1 MQENLFKKLMV
12 SQPPIKNSIR
22 LVFFNGDLQPGLHD
36 NFKDLGI
43 LVKDLKNSSHQ
54 GVAIELLKETKLTRP
69 IELLFISSSNGIK
82 VTTSPRV
89 KVVAQENSS
98 ATLFEHYVG
107 KDDSDY
113 ITNNVTEIILEK
125 NASVYHYKLQ
135 AESKKSFHTGSLII
149 DQKESSQLISYF
161 ISTGSLQSR
170 QNIHATLNEIN
181 TRCQL
186 KGLYAARLSQQME
199 THILIDHLCPQG
211 ESDTH
216 YRGIL
221 SDKSRGIF
229 NGKVIVH
236 SNAQKT
242 KAKQTNKNLLLSENA
257 KADTRPEFEIY
268 ADDVQCSHGATVGR
282 LDEASLFYLRSR
294 GIHEENAKQI
304 LTRAFALEVLQ
315 GLPHQEINTIL
326 LKNIQQELPY
336 SSRKED
342 LI

>member
-1 MQENLFKKLMV
+1 MQENLFEKLMA

-22 LVFFNGDLQPGLHD
+22 LVFFNGDLQSSVHD
-36 NFKDLGI
+36 NLKDLGI
-43 LVKDLKNSSHQ
+43 LVRDLKNSSHQ
-54 GVAIELLKETKLTRP
+54 GITIELLKETKLSHP
-69 IELLFISSSNGIK
+69 IELLFLSSSNGIK

-98 ATLFEHYVG
+98 AILFEHYVG
-107 KDDSDY
+107 NGDSDY
-113 ITNNVTEIILEK
+113 ITNSVTEIILEK
-125 NASVYHYKLQ
+125 NASFYHYKLQ

-161 ISTGSLQSR
+161 ISTGALQSR
-170 QNIHATLNEIN
+170 QNIHATLGEIN

-186 KGLYAARLSQQME
+186 KGLYAASLSQQME

-229 NGKVIVH
+229 NSKVIVRP
-236 SNAQKT
+236 NAQKT
-242 KAKQTNKNLLLSENA
+242 KARQTNKNLLLSENA
-257 KADTRPEFEIY
+257 KADTRPELEIY
-268 ADDVQCSHGATVGR
+268 ADDVQCTHGATVGR
-282 LDEASLFYLRSR
+282 LDEASLFYLCSR

-304 LTRAFALEVLQ
+304 LTRAFALEVLEN
-315 GLPHQEINTIL
+315 LPNKEIDAVIL
-326 LKNIQQELPY
+326 QNIQ
-336 SSRKED
+336 KEG
-342 LI
+342 I